1 MWPILDST
9 CRSRGDHTS
18 GSYARK
24 MHYSYYGFFWYLSSQ
39 KLNVERLPSTNSS
52 IITVARPENREQ
64 LETEIRKAH
73 VICIVYAINDPNTF
87 NRLPLFWLPY
97 IRSLGVN
104 VSLLAPLDIGPLQ
117 IFTITM

>member
-1 MWPILDST
+1 MDSSGT
-9 CRSRGDHTS
+9 LTS
-18 GSYARK
+18 KINAVK
-24 MHYSYYGFFWYLSSQ
+24 IALE
-39 KLNVERLPSTNSS
+39 KVTLLTL
-52 IITVARPENREQ
+52 TVARPENREQ

-104 VSLLAPLDIGPLQ
+104 VR
-117 IFTITM
+117 IFGTI